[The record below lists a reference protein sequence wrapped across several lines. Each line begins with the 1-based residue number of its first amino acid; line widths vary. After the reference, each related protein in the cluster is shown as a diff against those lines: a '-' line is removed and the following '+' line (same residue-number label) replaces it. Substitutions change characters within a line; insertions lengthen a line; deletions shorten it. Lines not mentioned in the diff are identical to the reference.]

1 MAWFTPAGVRV
12 LSGARPIFARS
23 MSRGRF
29 YVRLES
35 GEWPLL
41 NDLEGAP
48 PFDAAVISDRYLA
61 PYPDGHPQEDE
72 SADRLADAVDG
83 VNRPFSVDLDTA
95 RLQHPAS
102 VVRQSAR
109 SALRPVAS
117 VLALPLTVEE
127 LRSADAVSALVDAA
141 QISQV
146 RAGAFA
152 APYLEV
158 DGPDDPRQQINIEL
172 LRASRQLA
180 GGRPLI
186 SYLQVLHSTLV
197 SGDALK
203 AAIQLVPHADVI
215 AVRARRVDPA
225 NVRPEQARRLIELV
239 ASLALRE
246 VRVVADC
253 AGPAGPPL
261 VAAGADAF
269 SAGTRFFHTVPSD
282 LHPTIGGGGG
292 APLST
297 IVPLADKPRVFAVGD
312 ATDNATTRLENL
324 RVMQAAARQAGMMGP
339 DYAELLA
346 SSGRAQGAVWAAE
359 LRRLQIRAA

>member
-1 MAWFTPAGVRV
+1 MLNW
-12 LSGARPIFARS
+12 S

-41 NDLEGAP
+41 DELEGSP

-61 PYPDGHPQEDE
+61 PYPSGHQREDE
-72 SADRLADAVDG
+72 PADRLADAVDG
-83 VNRPFSVDLDTA
+83 VDRPFSVDLDTA
-95 RLQHPAS
+95 RLQHSAS
-102 VVRQSAR
+102 VERQSAR
-109 SALRPVAS
+109 SALRPVARAM
-117 VLALPLTVEE
+117 ALPLTVEM
-127 LRSADAVSALVDAA
+127 LQSPAAVSALVDAA

-158 DGPDDPRQQINIEL
+158 AGPEDPRQQINIEL
-172 LRASRQLA
+172 LRASRPLA
-180 GGRPLI
+180 DGRPLI
-186 SYLQVLHSTLV
+186 GYLQVLHSTLV
-197 SGDALK
+197 SGNALK
-203 AAIQLVPHADVI
+203 AAIRLVPHADVI

-225 NVRPEQARRLIELV
+225 RVRPEQARRLIELV
-239 ASLALRE
+239 ASLALRG
-246 VRVVADC
+246 VRVIADC

-292 APLST
+292 TPLST
-297 IVPLADKPRVFAVGD
+297 IIPLADKPRVASLRDG
-312 ATDNATTRLENL
+312 TDNATTRLENL

-339 DYAELLA
+339 DYAELLV
-346 SSGRAQGAVWAAE
+346 SSDRAQGAVWAAE

>member
-1 MAWFTPAGVRV
+1 
-12 LSGARPIFARS
+12 

-35 GEWPLL
+35 REWSLL
-41 NDLEGAP
+41 DDLDGPP

-61 PYPDGHPQEDE
+61 PYPDGHQREDE
-72 SADRLADAVDG
+72 PADRLADAVDG
-83 VNRPFSVDLDTA
+83 VSRPFSVDPDTA
-95 RLQHPAS
+95 RLQHSAS
-102 VVRQSAR
+102 VERQSTR

-117 VLALPLTVEE
+117 ALALPLTVEM
-127 LRSADAVSALVDAA
+127 LRSAEAVSGLVDAA

-158 DGPDDPRQQINIEL
+158 DGPDDPRQQINVEL
-172 LRASRQLA
+172 LRAGRQLA

-186 SYLQVLHSTLV
+186 GYLQVLHSTLI

-203 AAIQLVPHADVI
+203 AAIQLAPHADVI

-225 NVRPEQARRLIELV
+225 RVRPEQARRLVELV
-239 ASLALRE
+239 ASLALRG
-246 VRVVADC
+246 VRVIADC

-269 SAGTRFFHTVPSD
+269 SAGTRFFHTIPSD
-282 LHPTIGGGGG
+282 LHPTVAGGGG
-292 APLST
+292 APLAT
-297 IVPLADKPRVFAVGD
+297 IVPLADKSRVSAGA
-312 ATDNATTRLENL
+312 ATDNAATRLENL
-324 RVMQAAARQAGMMGP
+324 RVMQAAAREAGGMGL

-346 SSGRAQGAVWAAE
+346 SSGRAQSAVWAAE
-359 LRRLQIRAA
+359 LRRLQTRAA